1 MLSVIFLLCSV
12 VILYFGKIVPCV
24 KLQTSC
30 LLSHSST
37 LAEFFVGLAPLQF
50 NCVGEEI
57 FYKRVK
63 MLNNKTKSII
73 LMMLLQNYN
82 GRTPVPTPG
91 GAAIKYF
98 LSSSLT
104 KEPNKLVRSFLAR
117 LF

>member
-1 MLSVIFLLCSV
+1 
-12 VILYFGKIVPCV
+12 
-24 KLQTSC
+24 
-30 LLSHSST
+30 
-37 LAEFFVGLAPLQF
+37 
-50 NCVGEEI
+50 
-57 FYKRVK
+57 

-91 GAAIKYF
+91 GAAIKHF